1 MCRCALTLTNL
12 WARANFFHQF
22 HFFRIHEEMHR
33 VLLRMVR
40 GGHFYLAG
48 TWVIPSQGRGMVRR
62 RAEACWRM
70 LTSPEDTCMSDVD
83 AVFFEDCRDR
93 YFTGAADT
101 PSVLAAEPGEG
112 MGDCK
117 SPSVARVFELAVQ
130 RCAERAEQGPTSHYH
145 VLGARLGTS
154 AV

>member
-1 MCRCALTLTNL
+1 
-12 WARANFFHQF
+12 
-22 HFFRIHEEMHR
+22 
-33 VLLRMVR
+33 
-40 GGHFYLAG
+40 
-48 TWVIPSQGRGMVRR
+48 
-62 RAEACWRM
+62 
-70 LTSPEDTCMSDVD
+70 MSDVD

-130 RCAERAEQGPTSHYH
+130 RRAERAEQGPTSHYH